1 MSDSKLDP
9 WVEGYLG
16 YLAEVR
22 RVAPRTVIDVRCTL
36 KHVSASMAVLRP
48 ETPLWKASLQDF
60 LQWLEGERSRGRSAA
75 SIAKDLSHVRGLLDY
90 AWRSGRADRNVLDG
104 FQLMDDRSKKTPS
117 FLNVEEARRMVQ
129 ACPRGNRGERRDR
142 MMILVL
148 YGCGLR
154 TAELCGLNVDD
165 LDAERQE
172 LTVRHGKG
180 DRPRQ
185 IPVMDGLWTE
195 LMAYLAER
203 GWKRG
208 ALFRTAVK
216 HARISAKD
224 VCDVV
229 SAAARRAGLEK
240 KVTAKTLRHSFATHL
255 MDRGVKLE
263 VISALMGHRGPAE
276 TGVYLHA
283 LLGQKEGA
291 VAKLDA
297 LKKEGQK

>member
-1 MSDSKLDP
+1 MSDVKLDP
-9 WVEGYLG
+9 WVEGYLA

-22 RVAPRTVIDVRCTL
+22 RMMPRTMSDVRCTL
-36 KHVSASMAVLRP
+36 KRVSGAMAIIRP
-48 ETPLWKASLQDF
+48 ETPLWKAKLEDY
-60 LQWLEGERSRGRSAA
+60 LKWMEGERSQGRSAA
-75 SIAKDLSHVRGLLDY
+75 SIAKELSHLRGLLDY

-104 FQLMDDRSKKTPS
+104 FQLMDDGAKKAPS
-117 FLNVEEARRMVQ
+117 VLSIEEARRLVQ
-129 ACPRGNRGERRDR
+129 SCPRGNRAERRDR

-154 TAELCGLNVDD
+154 TAELCQLNVDD
-165 LDAERQE
+165 LDVERQE

-180 DRPRQ
+180 DKPRQ
-185 IPVMDGLWTE
+185 VPVMVGLWTE

-208 ALFRTAVK
+208 ALFRTLIK

-229 SAAARRAGLEK
+229 SAAARRVGLEGK
-240 KVTAKTLRHSFATHL
+240 MTAKTLRHSFATHL

-283 LLGQKEGA
+283 LGGQKEAA
-291 VAKLDA
+291 VARLGV
-297 LKKEGQK
+297 LEKEGNA

>member
-1 MSDSKLDP
+1 MSEMKLDP
-9 WVEGYLG
+9 WIEGYLG
-16 YLAEVR
+16 YLGDVR
-22 RVAPRTVIDVRCTL
+22 RLTKLTVRDARCTL
-36 KHVSASMAVLRP
+36 KHVSASVARIRP
-48 ETPLWKASLQDF
+48 DTPLWKARLEDY
-60 LQWLEGERSRGRSAA
+60 LQWLEGERTRGRTAA

-104 FQLMDDRSKKTPS
+104 FQLMDDGSHKVPS
-117 FLNVEEARRMVQ
+117 FLSVDEARRLVQ
-129 ACPRGNRGERRDR
+129 ASPRGNRGERRDR
-142 MMILVL
+142 TIVRVL

-154 TAELCGLNVDD
+154 TMELCQLNVED

-172 LTVRHGKG
+172 LTVRRGKG
-180 DRPRQ
+180 DKPRQ

-208 ALFRTAVK
+208 ALFRTAIRRV
-216 HARISAKD
+216 RISAKD

-229 SAAARRAGLEK
+229 SAAARCAGLEG
-240 KVTAKTLRHSFATHL
+240 KVTPHTLRHSFATHL
-255 MDRGVKLE
+255 LDRGVRLE

-283 LLGQKEGA
+283 LTGQKEAA
-291 VAKLDA
+291 VAKLGA
-297 LKKEGQK
+297 LGKEVEK